1 MLRDD
6 AECAIIACMLERAE
20 LLPEDPMQLRQIIAQ
35 LHDQLG
41 ELEHAREA
49 QETRIQQ
56 LLETIELLR
65 RKRFG
70 PSADRVPENQLALF
84 DEAELEALIGE
95 LEGQLPTTE
104 ETPSVPST
112 GASGAESAKRRPRR
126 RPLPAH
132 LPRVERLIDLPEAV
146 KAAMGEDW
154 TCIGYDSAEQLA
166 VIPRQCYVVV
176 TKRAKY
182 VPRDDDV
189 PGAEDGVRIAPR
201 ATQILPKSIAHGLL
215 LAAIVTAKFVDGLPL
230 YRQQQMFAR
239 DGIELSRQTMSSLLL
254 QLKTPL
260 APLAAALKAQLCQG
274 PVVHI
279 DETPVQVLDEP
290 GRENTQQSYMWVF
303 CGGPPGAP
311 VRWFEY
317 APSRA
322 AEVPRRVL
330 FPESEQGPPGSDPP
344 TARIYIQSDGY
355 SAYHALAGALG
366 LIDLCGCWSHVRRK
380 FVDAAAGR
388 NAAAAQQM
396 IALIGE
402 LYAVEREIR
411 DAPPDTR
418 KQVRNQRSRPILM
431 RIRRWFDK
439 AAARVLPKSLLGQAV
454 GYALNQWPT
463 LITFLE
469 DGHLEIDNNRAEN
482 AIRPFVVGRK
492 GWLFAGSPAGA
503 ETSALLYSL
512 VESAKANGLEPYA
525 YLSYLFEHLPTAK
538 TPDAVAALL
547 PHNLKLDDIK
557 PKAAIL

>member
-1 MLRDD
+1 MLHDD
-6 AECAIIACMLERAE
+6 GEYGIIACMLERAE
-20 LLPEDPMQLRQIIAQ
+20 SLPEDPIALRRIIAQ

-41 ELEHAREA
+41 ELEHEREA

-70 PSADRVPENQLALF
+70 PSADRVPEKQLALF

-95 LEGQLPTTE
+95 LEDQLPTTE
-104 ETPSVPST
+104 ETPSAPST
-112 GASGAESAKRRPRR
+112 GASGAESAKRTPRR

-132 LPRVERLIDLPEAV
+132 LPRVERIIDLPEAV
-146 KAAMGEDW
+146 KASMGDEW
-154 TCIGYDSAEQLA
+154 TFIGYDSAEQLA

-176 TKRAKY
+176 SKRAKY
-182 VPRDDDV
+182 VPRDEDV
-189 PGAEDGVRIAPR
+189 PGAEVGVRIAPR
-201 ATQILPKSIAHGLL
+201 PVQILPKSIAHGSL

-303 CGGPPGAP
+303 CGGPPDAP

-322 AEVPRRVL
+322 AEVPRQVL
-330 FPESEQGPPGSDPP
+330 FPDSEHGPPGTDPP
-344 TARIYIQSDGY
+344 RRRLYVQSDGY

-366 LIDLCGCWSHVRRK
+366 MIDLCGCWSHYPASR
-380 FVDAAAGR
+380 F
-388 NAAAAQQM
+388 
-396 IALIGE
+396 
-402 LYAVEREIR
+402 IR
-411 DAPPDTR
+411 S
-418 KQVRNQRSRPILM
+418 QC
-431 RIRRWFDK
+431 
-439 AAARVLPKSLLGQAV
+439 
-454 GYALNQWPT
+454 
-463 LITFLE
+463 
-469 DGHLEIDNNRAEN
+469 
-482 AIRPFVVGRK
+482 
-492 GWLFAGSPAGA
+492 
-503 ETSALLYSL
+503 SA
-512 VESAKANGLEPYA
+512 
-525 YLSYLFEHLPTAK
+525 
-538 TPDAVAALL
+538 AVA
-547 PHNLKLDDIK
+547 
-557 PKAAIL
+557 